1 MAALNTQTTPL
12 RRLLGQHHIK
22 LAHAAKACGLSVG
35 AFNKLVNLGQW
46 PKDAVRCERI
56 KQSLQ
61 ALLPVDLAL
70 VTLSLPGP
78 ESHIHPEAT
87 EALSQRATPEKET
100 DMLLQKQS
108 LSGAAREHFG
118 IIRHP
123 FDQDVTEA
131 RDIWASKHIR
141 YIRES
146 IWQAAKHG
154 GAFIGL
160 IGESGSGKTTLV
172 ADFKDRLQREGK
184 NVVIIEPSVLYM
196 EDNDSKGRT
205 LKSAQ
210 IIEAIVSTLA
220 PTEKLRRSP
229 EARDRQMRQLLTSGY
244 RSGQRHVLLIEEAHC
259 MPTHTLKHLKRFL
272 ELLDGL
278 APLLSIVLVGQPE
291 LRQRLGVHNA
301 NVREV
306 AQRIEFIELHALDN
320 DLAAYLK
327 FKFERVE
334 LDVNKVLA
342 PNAIDALR
350 ERLTFGKRAT
360 AQGKP
365 TAVSLSYPLAVANA
379 VIAAMNAAAA
389 LGAPVVDAAIVKDI

>member
-46 PKDAVRCERI
+46 PKDAERCERI

-70 VTLSLPGP
+70 VIQNPGQGSNHTSTP
-78 ESHIHPEAT
+78 E
-87 EALSQRATPEKET
+87 ATPEKET

-108 LSGAAREHFG
+108 LSSAAREHFG

-123 FDQDVTEA
+123 FEQDITEA

-196 EDNDSKGRT
+196 EDNDAKGRT

-334 LDVNKVLA
+334 LDVSKVLA